1 MLAVGREPVGCE
13 RLFFVFV
20 RNGSNTECW
29 LREDTKVS
37 SASEQLNK
45 NVFSNG
51 MQRREEGGPF
61 WLTNK

>member
-1 MLAVGREPVGCE
+1 MSA
-13 RLFFVFV
+13 

-45 NVFSNG
+45 NVFQ
-51 MQRREEGGPF
+51 MECKEERKVGPSG
-61 WLTNK
+61 